1 MILPYRRMEMNLQAE
16 SLNDLLKEE
25 NPAIYSL
32 LSRKGQEIYFPSRGI
47 LAQGKEARDKKINA
61 TIGMAMEDDGTSMGL
76 DSVSRCID
84 LEAKDI
90 FPYAPS
96 AGLPE
101 LRKIWKR
108 SMVEKNPSLAG
119 KPISNPVIC
128 SALTHGLNMCG
139 YLFVNPDDEIILPDL
154 YWGNYNLVFK
164 NAYQARFS
172 TFPIFD
178 RQSFNVKGLQ
188 EKLGEEGDKKILI
201 LNFPNNP
208 TGFTPTEKEMA
219 SIVSVI
225 GEAAEKGKK
234 IVVICDDAYFG
245 LVFEEGVC
253 RESAFSYLADLHEN
267 VLAVKID
274 GATKEDYAWGFRVG
288 FISYGCRGMSEKF
301 SEALENKT
309 GGAVR
314 ASISS
319 GPRLSQSLLI
329 NAYSAEGYRADKQR
343 KYDIIKSRYLTVKNI
358 LDQNP
363 RYGESFEA
371 LPFNSGYFMCFQL
384 KEHDGEEIRRIL
396 LDHYDT
402 GVIALG
408 SIIRIAYSAIERKQ
422 IPELIENLFMAC
434 KGSEE

>member
-1 MILPYRRMEMNLQAE
+1 MNLQAE

-25 NPAIYSL
+25 NPAVFSL

-47 LAQGKEARDKKINA
+47 LAQGKDARDKKINA
-61 TIGMAMEDDGTSMGL
+61 TIGMAMEDDGTPMGL
-76 DSVSRCID
+76 DSLSRYID
-84 LEAKDI
+84 LEPEDV

-96 AGLPE
+96 AGLPG
-101 LRKIWKR
+101 LKHIWKKNL
-108 SMVEKNPSLAG
+108 VEKNPSLAG
-119 KPISNPVIC
+119 KSISNPVIC
-128 SALTHGLNMCG
+128 NALTHGLNMCG
-139 YLFVNPDDEIILPDL
+139 YLFVDPDDEIILPDL
-154 YWGNYNLVFK
+154 YWGNYNLVFR

-172 TFPIFD
+172 TFSTFD
-178 RQSFNVKGLQ
+178 QQSFNIKGLQ
-188 EKLGEEGDKKILI
+188 EKLCEKGEKKILI

-208 TGFTPTEKEMA
+208 TGYTPTETEMV
-219 SIVSVI
+219 SIVSAI
-225 GEAAEKGKK
+225 KEAAEKGKK
-234 IVVICDDAYFG
+234 IVVFCDDAYFG

-253 RESAFSYLADLHEN
+253 RESVFSYLADLHEN
-267 VLAVKID
+267 VLAIKVD

-329 NAYSAEGYRADKQR
+329 KAYSSEGYLADKTR
-343 KYDIIKSRYLTVKNI
+343 KYDIIKSRFQTVKKI
-358 LDQNP
+358 LAQNP
-363 RYGESFEA
+363 RYREFFEA

-384 KEHDGEEIRRIL
+384 KDHDGEDIRRTL

-408 SIIRIAYSAIERKQ
+408 SIIRIAYSAIDKEL

-434 KGSEE
+434 KRSGK